1 MSLNNMSINTLT
13 TYLRLAFLLWKRHKL
28 MDRDRLLLLS
38 AAGACLMGLHRIAG
52 YCRWLILKHN
62 PGHMIGNWDTVHL
75 GLHNEELHSLLR
87 QVERRF
93 TLERIESELQELGF
107 VDSNERSTY
116 FSDEEFMASI
126 LGIGQR
132 WLREHFD
139 REGRYIGIE
148 SAGEEG
154 LAEDSEGWG

>member
-1 MSLNNMSINTLT
+1 MSLNKMSIDTLT

-28 MDRDRLLLLS
+28 PDRDRMLLLS

-52 YCRWLILKHN
+52 YCRWLILKNN
-62 PGHMIGNWDTVHL
+62 PGHMIGFTETVHL
-75 GLHNEELHSLLR
+75 GLHQEELHSLLK

-93 TLERIESELQELGF
+93 TLERIESELLELGF

-126 LGIGQR
+126 LGVGQK

-139 REGRYIGIE
+139 RDGRYIGPE
-148 SAGEEG
+148 NTT
-154 LAEDSEGWG
+154 EDSDT